1 MALDGVSDTVATF
14 FSYVRV
20 LDKIITCYC
29 DYKVSHAIFQSLYVK
44 QRKSLL
50 AIINMAFIF
59 RLCVSVLHSPC
70 DYESLNSVFV

>member
-20 LDKIITCYC
+20 LYKIITCYC
-29 DYKVSHAIFQSLYVK
+29 DCKVSHAIFQSLYVK

-50 AIINMAFIF
+50 AVCF
-59 RLCVSVLHSPC
+59 SVLHFPYN
-70 DYESLNSVFV
+70 YESLNSVFV

>member
-1 MALDGVSDTVATF
+1 MDGVSDTVAIF

-20 LDKIITCYC
+20 LEKIITCYYDC
-29 DYKVSHAIFQSLYVK
+29 EVSHTVFKSLYVK

-70 DYESLNSVFV
+70 NFESLKSVFV